1 MKNVLPVVP
10 SEVVTLTLKGNLMG
24 QAIIGLYTIIA
35 HTSTTPTSSET
46 W

>member
-24 QAIIGLYTIIA
+24 QAIIGLHTIA
-35 HTSTTPTSSET
+35 HASTTPTSSET